1 MVSGLFKIPP
11 ILIVD
16 VTATADGCEFLA
28 FLNFLYLFQTWLQ
41 TGHELALA
49 HRPYS
54 VTVSDVFNLCN
65 CSLRNILL
73 PSQRY
78 KETSTVGFPTL
89 TDHN

>member
-11 ILIVD
+11 ILSVD
-16 VTATADGCEFLA
+16 VTETEDGCEFLA

-49 HRPYS
+49 HRPYF

-65 CSLRNILL
+65 CSLRNILF
-73 PSQRY
+73 PSQSY
-78 KETSTVGFPTL
+78 KETEVQWASQP
-89 TDHN
+89 

>member
-78 KETSTVGFPTL
+78 KETEAQWASQP
-89 TDHN
+89 